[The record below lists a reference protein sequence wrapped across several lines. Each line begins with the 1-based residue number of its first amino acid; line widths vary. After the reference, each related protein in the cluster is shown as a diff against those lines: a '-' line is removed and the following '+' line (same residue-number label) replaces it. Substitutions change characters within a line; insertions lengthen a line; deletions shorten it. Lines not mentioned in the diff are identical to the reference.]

1 MFQEKYKAAYDA
13 VLPQTGSLER
23 IYVRAGLVTETEGTD
38 GTDSV
43 HMMAYTPQK
52 RNRMM
57 QSRGLERWQKVL
69 WYILRPAAVT
79 VLSFCLVLMLALP
92 VAAKQV
98 PGVYRVVEK
107 YAPALANFVLP
118 RQIASTGH
126 GITMQVEAIDIRGNE
141 ADIII
146 SFSDE
151 ADSPNDLINGR
162 VDLYD
167 SYHLYNYSAKWQA
180 GGCSFLEYDSGEDK
194 AYFKISTTAS
204 ADFDG
209 EKVGFGVTKL
219 LTEYRRE
226 IRLVGFEPWV
236 EAPLEKTVSVNG
248 GGGKEGR
255 GRLYFLAGGSTDPS
269 PLREYRVMD
278 LGSISEDMKESLK
291 VTGVAYDEGVLR
303 VQQCRGNFADADR
316 HIRLFLKDENGAE
329 RTCDGSVMW
338 QEEIDGQKVLLEEA
352 WFVVTQEELEQLE
365 LWGEYWI
372 ADGCIRGDWE
382 VIFEMENL
390 PGE

>member
-1 MFQEKYKAAYDA
+1 
-13 VLPQTGSLER
+13 
-23 IYVRAGLVTETEGTD
+23 
-38 GTDSV
+38 
-43 HMMAYTPQK
+43 
-52 RNRMM
+52 M
-57 QSRGLERWQKVL
+57 QSRGLARWQKAR

-151 ADSPNDLINGR
+151 ADSPNDLINGS

-167 SYHLYNYSAKWQA
+167 SYRLYNYSAKWQA
-180 GGCSFLEYDSGEDK
+180 GGCSFLEYDPGEDK
-194 AYFKISTTAS
+194 AYFKITTTAS
-204 ADFDG
+204 TDFDG

-255 GRLYFLAGGSTDPS
+255 GRLYFLAGGNTDPS

-278 LGSISEDMKESLK
+278 LGPLSEEMKESLK

-352 WFVVTQEELEQLE
+352 WFVVTEEELEQLE